1 MESKKEEIE
10 KQKVQIIKLREQ
22 LKAFKAETK
31 RRTMTLI
38 TSAFG
43 FVAALF
49 WRDAIQSFL
58 EQTIKVTPGEGL
70 WIVQVVV
77 ASIVTVFA
85 VIVMFI
91 LSRMLGK

>member
-10 KQKVQIIKLREQ
+10 KQKVKIIRLREQ
-22 LKAFKAETK
+22 LKTLKAETK

-58 EQTIKVTPGEGL
+58 EQTINITPGEGL
-70 WIVQVVV
+70 WVVQVVV
-77 ASIVTVFA
+77 ASLVTLFA
-85 VIVMFI
+85 VLVMFF
-91 LSRMLGK
+91 LSRTLGK